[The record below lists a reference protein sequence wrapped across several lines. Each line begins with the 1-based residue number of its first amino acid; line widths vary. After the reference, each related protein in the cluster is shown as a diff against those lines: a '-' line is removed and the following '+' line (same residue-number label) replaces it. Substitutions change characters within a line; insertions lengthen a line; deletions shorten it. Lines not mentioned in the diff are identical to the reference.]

1 MSEPTPKQPLKAKYE
16 SFLVLG
22 DKKLACAVLEDG
34 TRVISK
40 GAIFRAFKRT
50 IRARAKHDPSRVPG
64 MPSFADAKNLKPFID
79 TELPGVLLPISYLN
93 KKGATIQ
100 GYQAEALPTL
110 CRVYMRAAAAG
121 VLNWQQKENAKVA
134 ESLNQIFAKLGIVAW
149 IDEVTGYQYVRD
161 PAALSGL
168 VTLYIAEERRQWQ
181 KEFRDEFYYHLN
193 RIHGRSTAN
202 LKDRPGY
209 FAHFTNKYI
218 YEPLEEGQVLRELNK
233 VNPIQPNG
241 HRKDKLHSHTTGD
254 YGILKVRERIEGTLT
269 CMKLSTNK
277 RKFQSLYARA
287 FPRKGDAHQGDWI
300 DETE

>member
-1 MSEPTPKQPLKAKYE
+1 MSDQTPKSHRKAKYE

-40 GAIFRAFKRT
+40 GAVFRAFKRT
-50 IRARAKHDPSRVPG
+50 IRGRAKHDPTRVPG
-64 MPSFADAKNLKPFID
+64 MPSFADAQNLKPFID
-79 TELPGVLLPISYLN
+79 TELPRVLEPIVYLN
-93 KKGATIQ
+93 KKGVAIS

-121 VLNWQQKENAKVA
+121 VLKGHQKENAKVA
-134 ESLNQIFAKLGIVAW
+134 ESLNQVFAKLGIVAW

-168 VTLYIAEERRQWQ
+168 VALYIAEERRQWQ
-181 KEFRDEFYYHLN
+181 KEFRDEFYLHLN
-193 RIHGRSTAN
+193 RIYGRTPTN
-202 LKDRPGY
+202 LKDRPGC

-218 YEPLEEGQVLRELNK
+218 YEPLEEGQVKRELDK
-233 VNPIQPNG
+233 VNPIQANG
-241 HRKDKLHSHTTGD
+241 HRKDKQHFHTTAD

-269 CMKLSTNK
+269 CMKLATNK
-277 RKFQSLYARA
+277 RKFESLYARA
-287 FPRKGDAHQGDWI
+287 FPRKGQGYQD
-300 DETE
+300 DMFNND